1 MSTSLNTTQTPFGL
15 YEMDAEGTVLYHRAE
30 PGGRPGAAAGGVT
43 GRNFYDEVASFD
55 NADEL
60 RRRVE
65 DFLRRDGHADSFD
78 FTCRAGGETM
88 PVRVLLARVRER
100 SDLGRTKAVLL
111 HLRGAR

>member
-1 MSTSLNTTQTPFGL
+1 MSTSFITTQPPLGL
-15 YEMDAEGTVLYHRAE
+15 YELDAEGAVLYHRPE
-30 PGGRPGAAAGGVT
+30 PDGRAGVT
-43 GRNFYDEVASFD
+43 ADDVAGRNFYEEVAAFD

-65 DFLRRDGHADSFD
+65 DFLRRDGRADSFD
-78 FTCRAGGETM
+78 FTYLSGGEAT

-100 SDLGRTKAVLL
+100 SDLGSKKAVLL